1 LVELLKTPELIKF
14 IHQYSEGST
23 TPKKPTKNPPTE
35 AEFKHGRDDHGSNE
49 IFTYK
54 VQIRSIKK
62 SHEQTGTLREV
73 FQPFIQF
80 THGMITSLG
89 HVCRFIQYHSRDDY
103 PPIDCSDDLPDGA
116 ELLGYEGS
124 PKYVK
129 NEADML
135 RSFFFKVQTSY
146 PKLSKLHQQEV
157 IVNERHEKAFQNYLT
172 SASLAMEVFLV
183 CPQGKRPRKLL
194 RGITPRTDPELVK
207 AELMLRMVANGVKL
221 NEDFQHKFHL
231 EWSTCATPPNSAQ
244 ECSTSGLCL
253 FCAIEDDE
261 LIEDAI
267 QGMARADAI
276 SYPLTHFINFV
287 DAAYTKDST
296 ATQYQYYMQL
306 KYQKEWL
313 EGLAYLTVQGIPAS
327 ISPFQYKP
335 ESVEGVELKPELAQ
349 KVVLESMS
357 IGQIMMMQQY
367 HLGEDAFDS
376 PIIGVHKDR
385 KTSKWYFEASDAQ
398 ADTIALLAPEIQE
411 MLTKLL
417 GDELKTPF
425 TVSKEG
431 IISAKKAKLDS
442 VKQRREKQ
450 HQGTPKDQETETMPS
465 TEASL
470 QPTTPQ
476 QEAVPSKEPTT
487 PPKDNSYTTNPSQR

>member
-1 LVELLKTPELIKF
+1 
-14 IHQYSEGST
+14 
-23 TPKKPTKNPPTE
+23 
-35 AEFKHGRDDHGSNE
+35 
-49 IFTYK
+49 
-54 VQIRSIKK
+54 
-62 SHEQTGTLREV
+62 
-73 FQPFIQF
+73 
-80 THGMITSLG
+80 MITSLG

-103 PPIDCSDDLPDGA
+103 PPIDRSDDLPDGA
-116 ELLGYEGS
+116 ELLGYVGL

-172 SASLAMEVFLV
+172 AASLAMEVFLV

-194 RGITPRTDPELVK
+194 RGTTPRTDPELVK
-207 AELMLRMVANGVKL
+207 AKLMLRMVANGVEL

-231 EWSTCATPPNSAQ
+231 EWSTCAIPPNSAQ

-276 SYPLTHFINFV
+276 SYPLTHYINFV

-296 ATQYQYYMQL
+296 ATQYQYYIMQL

-327 ISPFQYKP
+327 
-335 ESVEGVELKPELAQ
+335 
-349 KVVLESMS
+349 
-357 IGQIMMMQQY
+357 
-367 HLGEDAFDS
+367 
-376 PIIGVHKDR
+376 
-385 KTSKWYFEASDAQ
+385 
-398 ADTIALLAPEIQE
+398 
-411 MLTKLL
+411 
-417 GDELKTPF
+417 
-425 TVSKEG
+425 G
-431 IISAKKAKLDS
+431 IL
-442 VKQRREKQ
+442 
-450 HQGTPKDQETETMPS
+450 
-465 TEASL
+465 
-470 QPTTPQ
+470 
-476 QEAVPSKEPTT
+476 
-487 PPKDNSYTTNPSQR
+487 